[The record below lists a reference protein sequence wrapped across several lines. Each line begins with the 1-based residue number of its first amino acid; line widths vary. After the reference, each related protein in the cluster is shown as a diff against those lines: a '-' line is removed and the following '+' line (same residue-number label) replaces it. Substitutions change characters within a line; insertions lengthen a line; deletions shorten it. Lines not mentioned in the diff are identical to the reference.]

1 MKNSNKTGEIAQEK
15 NRGWCPLLVM
25 MLGNAFRVQCTFP
38 NMESMAMLNI
48 KGNKIG
54 ENHKNK
60 GGWCSLLMMMFE
72 VLFSGSSVHFQIQKV
87 WLC

>member
-1 MKNSNKTGEIAQEK
+1 MKNSNDVGEIAQEK

-25 MLGNAFRVQCTFP
+25 MLGNAFRAQGTFP
-38 NMESMAMLNI
+38 NMES
-48 KGNKIG
+48 
-54 ENHKNK
+54 K

-72 VLFSGSSVHFQIQKV
+72 VLFSGPSVHVQIQKV